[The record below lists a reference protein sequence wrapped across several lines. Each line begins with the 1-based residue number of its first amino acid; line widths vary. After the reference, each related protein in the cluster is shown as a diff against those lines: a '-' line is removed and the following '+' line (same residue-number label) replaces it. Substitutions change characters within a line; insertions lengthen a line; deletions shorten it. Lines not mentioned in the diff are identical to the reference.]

1 MFRAGLHLLKA
12 VLRFIPGMLQIHLC
26 WAVKFLYKS
35 VKQWDYFLKSP
46 PYLLCVTVRSPEY
59 IIWWWAALW
68 YVKFIKSDVSVS
80 ASEGTTCCQ
89 LCLVVGAFS
98 RGRNTTR
105 LNGVCPG
112 EMRAPDLDG
121 KGMRNFQ
128 NRSAQSLAACESS
141 WRNLTLW
148 FFISKGETTN
158 ERVSKAAMGEGI
170 YRRYSW
176 KQKI

>member
-1 MFRAGLHLLKA
+1 M
-12 VLRFIPGMLQIHLC
+12 
-26 WAVKFLYKS
+26 
-35 VKQWDYFLKSP
+35 
-46 PYLLCVTVRSPEY
+46 CVTVRSSEY
-59 IIWWWAALW
+59 IILWWAALW

-89 LCLVVGAFS
+89 ICLVVGAFC

-112 EMRAPDLDG
+112 EMCAPDLVG

-128 NRSAQSLAACESS
+128 NCSAQSLAACESS

-158 ERVSKAAMGEGI
+158 ERVSKSREEGGLLLLLINLFLAEINRIEGI
-170 YRRYSW
+170 LGSIKCSKKLYVEGFLLRVLCLSLRKTIWNIKS
-176 KQKI
+176 